1 MPIKRPVVRIAAL
14 FVAVACALT
23 GLSVPTFAQGQPFTS
38 PALQR
43 CTPTL
48 LGSRET
54 TQPDPVLPDPGAA
67 AVLKVVTTVAPI
79 TNVVFNIGGPRVAIR
94 ALIPEGQD
102 SHTFEP
108 KPSDAAFLAEADLI
122 FLNGLRLEEPSRKL
136 AEANLKP
143 GAEII
148 ALGNLTLPES
158 DWVFDFS
165 FPKEGGDPNPHLW
178 VNPLLTLEY
187 AKIVRDT
194 LTRRDPDGAAY
205 YLATYTE
212 FERRITVLD
221 QAICNTI
228 QTIPEKNRKL
238 LTYHDSFAYFAPRYG
253 MTVIGA
259 IQPSDFSEPSA
270 QDVARLIEQIKA
282 EGVPAIFGSE
292 VFPSPII
299 EQIGKEAGVKFI
311 ETLSDDD
318 LPNQTGD
325 RRLHSF
331 LMMMVENVKT
341 MTAALGGDP
350 AGMNAVRADNIQGDD
365 SAIVEPGE

>member
-1 MPIKRPVVRIAAL
+1 MLIKRPVVRLAAL
-14 FVAVACALT
+14 LMACALI
-23 GLSVPTFAQGQPFTS
+23 GLSAPALAQGQQFTS
-38 PALQR
+38 PALQP
-43 CTPTL
+43 CTPL
-48 LGSRET
+48 AASGRET
-54 TQPDPVLPDPGAA
+54 TQPDPVLPDPGAV
-67 AVLKVVTTVAPI
+67 AVLNVVTTVAPI
-79 TNVVFNIGGPRVAIR
+79 TNVVFNIGGPRVSIR

-108 KPSDAAFLAEADLI
+108 KPSDAAFLVEADLI

-136 AEANLKP
+136 AEANLKQ
-143 GAEII
+143 GAEIVS
-148 ALGNLTLPES
+148 LGDLALPEN

-165 FPKEGGDPNPHLW
+165 FPKDGGDPNPHLW

-212 FERRITVLD
+212 FERRIAVLD

-238 LTYHDSFAYFAPRYG
+238 LTYHDSFAYFSPRYG

-299 EQIGKEAGVKFI
+299 EQIGKESGVKFI

-325 RRLHSF
+325 RRMHSF
-331 LMMMVENVKT
+331 LMMMVENVRT
-341 MTAALGGDP
+341 MAEVLGGDP
-350 AGMNAVRADNIQGDD
+350 AGLSVVRADNIQGDD
-365 SAIVEPGE
+365 SAIIEPGE

>member
-1 MPIKRPVVRIAAL
+1 MTMSRRLLPAFLLILAL
-14 FVAVACALT
+14 ISLN
-23 GLSVPTFAQGQPFTS
+23 VPAFAQGQKFTS
-38 PALQR
+38 QALQP
-43 CTPTL
+43 CTPTAPS
-48 LGSRET
+48 GRET
-54 TQPDPVLPDPGAA
+54 SQPDPVLPDAGTKP
-67 AVLKVVTTVAPI
+67 VLNVVSTVSPI
-79 TNVVFNIGGPRVAIR
+79 TNVVFNIGGPRITLR

-108 KPSDAAFLAEADLI
+108 KPSDAAFLVEADII

-136 AEANLKP
+136 AEANLKQ
-143 GAEII
+143 GAEIVSMGDM
-148 ALGNLTLPES
+148 ALPEG

-165 FPKEGGDPNPHLW
+165 FPKDAGDPNPHLW

-194 LTRRDPDGAAY
+194 LSRRDPEGAGY
-205 YLATYTE
+205 YLATYTQ
-212 FERRITVLD
+212 FEQRIMVLD

-238 LTYHDSFAYFAPRYG
+238 LTYHDSFAYFSPRYG

-270 QDVARLIEQIKA
+270 QDVARLIEQIKS

-299 EQIGKEAGVKFI
+299 EQIGKESGVKFI

-325 RRLHSF
+325 RRIHSY
-331 LMMMVENVKT
+331 LMMMVENTKT
-341 MTAALGGDP
+341 MATALGGDP
-350 AGMNAVRADNIQGDD
+350 TGMNNVRADNIQGDD